1 MKKMI
6 FAVVM
11 LFVVSCGSDN
21 QTSTQNPNFN
31 PNNNCAP
38 SNISCQ
44 QNGPASDWV
53 INTNFK
59 NFPSKVRIIL
69 AGQTVVDECASP
81 RGGRNGGLFP
91 GRIQRSRNTNH
102 VRITIDNH
110 FTPIPGLLPL
120 EIVRL
125 GKKCFWWST
134 YYYQGD
140 VDFNLSDSR
149 NNNRRQVSILLP
161 Q

>member
-1 MKKMI
+1 MNKMI
-6 FAVVM
+6 FTFLLVF
-11 LFVVSCGSDN
+11 LVSCGSDN
-21 QTSTQNPNFN
+21 QTSSQNPNFN
-31 PNNNCAP
+31 PNNNCGP
-38 SNISCQ
+38 GNTSCQ

-53 INTNFK
+53 INTNFT
-59 NFPSKVRIIL
+59 NFPEKVRVIL
-69 AGQTVVDECASP
+69 AGRTVLDECASN
-81 RGGRNGGLFP
+81 RGGRNRLPLP

-110 FTPIPGLLPL
+110 FTRIPGLLPL

-140 VDFNLSDSR
+140 VDFNISDSG
-149 NNNRRQVSILLP
+149 NNNRRRVSIQLP